1 MKEDRC
7 KNESQVEA
15 ANHVIGKFRQIDS
28 MFGIGLPTTCGYVH
42 VVPEKNDIVEI
53 NSSFIQMNFAISIT
67 NKVMHHMY
75 AWTFPHAT
83 ALTIALTSES
93 KVLVHSGTTREHSLN
108 VAAWGNSGGSK
119 HAERRNINMS

>member
-1 MKEDRC
+1 MMEEKC
-7 KNESQVEA
+7 KTESQKDA
-15 ANHVIGKFRQIDS
+15 ANHVIGKFKEIDS
-28 MFGIGLPTTCGYVH
+28 MFGIGLPTTCGYSH
-42 VVPEKNDIVEI
+42 VLAEKNDIVEI
-53 NSSFIQMNFAISIT
+53 NSSFIQMNFAMPIT

-83 ALTIALTSES
+83 ALTIAVTSES
-93 KVLVHSGTTREHSLN
+93 KVLVHSGKIPEHFVN